1 MAGSKCTQTLR
12 TNSPYGGWEVKRHSK
27 LRRQIKCE
35 GLNGVARSRVVLR
48 LASLATRTGEEL
60 ARGLVHITG
69 HGCASIKKIG
79 YFYTLLSS
87 QNLGSISAT
96 VVGPVSG
103 SAGSFAEQWLVIEPT
118 YIMSSPLQG
127 ASLPVSYVNSP
138 GEKLSVIDYVFCQ
151 SYHVF
156 IIFHYIHSTSIFNSI
171 SNFCLHLHSLTK
183 SNKI

>member
-69 HGCASIKKIG
+69 HGCASIKKNWLFLHSTFFVESRFDFRHSHGSGFWEHGFICRTVASNRAHVYHVLAAAG
-79 YFYTLLSS
+79 GVPPSFLWKLSRGEVVNNRLRLLS
-87 QNLGSISAT
+87 I
-96 VVGPVSG
+96 VPR
-103 SAGSFAEQWLVIEPT
+103 I
-118 YIMSSPLQG
+118 YY
-127 ASLPVSYVNSP
+127 LP
-138 GEKLSVIDYVFCQ
+138 
-151 SYHVF
+151 
-156 IIFHYIHSTSIFNSI
+156 
-171 SNFCLHLHSLTK
+171 LHSFNINL
-183 SNKI
+183 